1 MGDRRQEIRTLA
13 ALALPI
19 IATNLGTMLIGLV
32 DTLMVARV
40 SKDALAAAT
49 LGNVWINGTLL
60 FAMGVVFGM
69 DPIVSQAHG
78 SGDGERV
85 GRALHH
91 GSIVAVGAAALLGL
105 LWTLT
110 EPFLVA
116 AGQDPAL
123 AREADLYVR
132 VQIPTVPLFMA
143 FVALRQYLQGRGILR
158 PTLWVIFGANVLN
171 AIFNAWLIFGG
182 PGIRPLGL
190 LGAGIASAATRA
202 AMFLGLLLLARRLR
216 LFDGAWAPWSRRSF
230 SFAGLREVL
239 RYGLPVG
246 LQFSLEVWAFA
257 AATLMA
263 GRLGT
268 VAVAAHAIALNMAS
282 LSFMVPMGIS
292 FAAVTRVG
300 NLVGAGRLRDAQR
313 SAWIAF
319 AMGAAVMAMA
329 GLVFAG
335 LRGWLP
341 TLYTREAEVVA
352 ACAAILPIAAAFQVF
367 DGVQVVGAG
376 ILRGTG
382 ATLPAACFNLVGYW
396 VLALPLAWWMAFER
410 GWALA
415 GVWWG
420 LALGLAIVAVSLVA
434 WVHRRGPAGPL
445 ANRPVGAA

>member
-1 MGDRRQEIRTLA
+1 MQTRREEMRTLTS
-13 ALALPI
+13 LALPI
-19 IATNLGTMLIGLV
+19 VATNLGTMLIGLV
-32 DTLMVARV
+32 DTLMVGRL

-49 LGNVWINGTLL
+49 LGNVWINGTML

-78 SGDGERV
+78 AGDGERA
-85 GRALHH
+85 GRALQR
-91 GSIVAVGAAALLGL
+91 GSVVAVGTGLLLGA

-110 EPFLVA
+110 EPFLIGM
-116 AGQDPAL
+116 GQDPLL
-123 AREADLYVR
+123 AREADRYVR

-171 AIFNAWLIFGG
+171 AVFNAWLIFGG
-182 PGIRPLGL
+182 PGVRPLGL
-190 LGAGIASAATRA
+190 VGAGIASAGTRA
-202 AMFLGLLLLARRLR
+202 VMFVALLALARRLR
-216 LFDGAWAPWSRRSF
+216 LFDGAWTPWNRRSF
-230 SFAGLREVL
+230 SLAGLREVL
-239 RYGLPVG
+239 RYGFPVG
-246 LQFSLEVWAFA
+246 VQFSLEIWAFA

-268 VAVAAHAIALNMAS
+268 VAVAAHAIVLNMAS

-300 NLVGAGRLRDAQR
+300 NLLGGDHRSAAQR

-319 AMGAAVMAMA
+319 GMGAAVMGLA
-329 GLVFAG
+329 GILFAA
-335 LRGWLP
+335 LREFLP
-341 TLYTREAEVVA
+341 TLYTPEPEVVA
-352 ACAAILPIAAAFQVF
+352 AAAAILPIAAAFQVF

-376 ILRGTG
+376 ILRGMG

-396 VLALPLAWWMAFER
+396 VLALPLAWWMAFPQ
-410 GWALA
+410 GQALS

-434 WVHRRGPAGPL
+434 WVHYRGPATCTGGRTL
-445 ANRPVGAA
+445 EAV